1 MYNGRFQ
8 AKQPQ
13 QPQRPVRRRKRRSRK
28 TGTLLFSLVLLLTM
42 MVGGTLAYLTIHTD
56 PVVNQF
62 TPSHVS
68 CEVTEK
74 FSGTVKSEVNVKNT
88 SDIDAYIR
96 VKLVTYR
103 VNTAGEHIGG
113 TATIPSFTPGTGW
126 VKNGEYY
133 YYTLPVAPGAK
144 PASDLIDSINLT
156 GSFSD
161 ADGGKQV
168 IEVMA
173 EAIQSVPTNAVE
185 SAWGVN
191 PSTLST
197 TGA

>member
-13 QPQRPVRRRKRRSRK
+13 QPQRPVRRRKRRSKK

-42 MVGGTLAYLTIHTD
+42 MVGGTLAYLTIQTT

-68 CEVTEK
+68 CTVTES
-74 FSGTVKSEVNVKNT
+74 FDGTTKSNVNVKND
-88 SDIDAYIR
+88 SDINAYIR

-103 VNTAGEHIGG
+103 VNDQDQHIGG
-113 TATIPSFTPGTGW
+113 TATIPDFTLGEGW
-126 VKNGEYY
+126 VLHDGYY
-133 YYTLPVAPGAK
+133 YYTQPVAPGAK
-144 PASDLIDSINLT
+144 PATDLIDSITLT
-156 GSFSD
+156 GSYTD

-173 EAIQSVPTNAVE
+173 EAIQSVPTNAVV
-185 SAWGVN
+185 SAWNVD
-191 PSTLST
+191 PSTLS
-197 TGA
+197 